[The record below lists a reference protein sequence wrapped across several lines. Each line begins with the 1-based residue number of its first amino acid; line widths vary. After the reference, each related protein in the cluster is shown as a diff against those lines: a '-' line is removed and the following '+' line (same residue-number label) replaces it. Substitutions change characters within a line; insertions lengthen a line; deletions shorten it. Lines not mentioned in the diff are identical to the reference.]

1 MMNKLIMIV
10 ALAVLGY
17 LILKWYKAKQ
27 AENATNVLPV
37 DSVGVIVEPNNLTV
51 ADTMNDIQSLV

>member
-37 DSVGVIVEPNNLTV
+37 DSLGVILEPNNLTV

>member
-1 MMNKLIMIV
+1 MNKLIMIV

>member
-1 MMNKLIMIV
+1 MNKLIMIV

-17 LILKWYKAKQ
+17 LVLNWYKAKQ

-37 DSVGVIVEPNNLTV
+37 DSIGVIVEPNNLTV

>member
-1 MMNKLIMIV
+1 MNKLIMIV

-17 LILKWYKAKQ
+17 LILKWFKAKQ

-37 DSVGVIVEPNNLTV
+37 DSLGVIIEPNNLTV

>member
-1 MMNKLIMIV
+1 MNKLIMIV

-17 LILKWYKAKQ
+17 LMLKWYKAKQ

-37 DSVGVIVEPNNLTV
+37 DSIGVIIEPNNLTV

>member
-1 MMNKLIMIV
+1 MNKLIMII

-37 DSVGVIVEPNNLTV
+37 DSLGVIVEPNNLTV
-51 ADTMNDIQSLV
+51 ADTINDIQSLV